1 MLPEDTCTVHPAAYV
16 VVRPAWRPS
25 APCCSLSPS
34 SGRQRVIPIAMSRG
48 PNRSRVSP
56 PPGFLESAVRLKVD
70 VASGRV
76 EVAPLKP
83 AAPQRDDGLTPSFAL
98 LGWNEIAVAASNFSR
113 TSAGIGRVRIR
124 FDLKVTN
131 KLKHSD
137 LITPTFPAPPS
148 GVTGVLLFPFKT
160 VALGSN
166 GQPLPLAESRAVA
179 SVDWNGTGAS
189 GSGAPHNFFNSATC
203 LPLLGG
209 DCFRWESFGTVAAG
223 ATTPAHTVGFD
234 ADLLVSSLDVY
245 VVLAADISENALTG
259 GISGTVAST
268 LFGPLPNAS
277 VTVSP
282 GGQTGTSDGSGNYLI
297 GGLTPGSKTVSLGGT
312 PASCFRPSP
321 QTVAVAAGAT
331 ADADFNLAC
340 RPIVFTQFVG
350 SGVYE
355 IFRIGADGTGETR
368 LTTDNDI
375 AVDPTWSPDGSRIAY
390 AGGGE
395 IIVMNANG
403 TGRDPLTNDAFSDS
417 EPDWSRDGSKIVF
430 VSFRGGQTDLWTI
443 NQDGTGQTQL
453 TSSAG
458 SERDPTWSPDG
469 SRIAFQQGGNIHV
482 MNAAPGSSP
491 TQLTTNSFGDG
502 YPDWSPDG
510 SKIAYVATS
519 EADDGEGSADHLYE
533 VFVMNPDGSNRTQVT
548 HDDFFDLQPAWS
560 PDGSKLVYSSYRP
573 GTPSLVIVD
582 ATGGTPVPLTPDGE
596 AAAW

>member
-1 MLPEDTCTVHPAAYV
+1 MHRSPGRVRRYPTRLAAFRFLLLPLAVLGAAACDSDRDV
-16 VVRPAWRPS
+16 AGPEPEPGGL
-25 APCCSLSPS
+25 APGILK
-34 SGRQRVIPIAMSRG
+34 
-48 PNRSRVSP
+48 
-56 PPGFLESAVRLKVD
+56 SAVRLKVD

-76 EVAPLKP
+76 EVAPLQA
-83 AAPQRDDGLTPSFAL
+83 AAPQREDGLTPSFAL
-98 LGWNEIAVAASNFSR
+98 LGRNEIAVAAANFSR

-137 LITPTFPAPPS
+137 LVTPTFPAPPS

-160 VALGSN
+160 IALGSN

-203 LPLLGG
+203 LPVLGD

-223 ATTPAHTVGFD
+223 ATTAAHTVGFD

-259 GISGTVAST
+259 GIGGTVASA

-277 VTVSP
+277 VTVTP

-297 GGLTPGSKTVSLGGT
+297 GGLTPGSKSVSVSGT

-331 ADADFNLAC
+331 ADADFNLVC

-350 SGVYE
+350 SGAYE
-355 IFRIGADGTGETR
+355 IFRIRADGSGRTP
-368 LTTDNDI
+368 LTNDGAI
-375 AVDPTWSPDGSRIAY
+375 NVDPAWSPDGSK
-390 AGGGE
+390 
-395 IIVMNANG
+395 IVYSTSGDLILMNSNG
-403 TGRDPLTNDAFSDS
+403 SGKTPLLNDAFSNS

-430 VSFRGGQTDLWTI
+430 VSFRSGQTDLWTI
-443 NQDGTGQTQL
+443 NPDGTGATQL
-453 TSSAG
+453 TSTAG

-469 SRIAFQQGGNIHV
+469 SRIAFQMGGNIHV
-482 MNAAPGSSP
+482 MNATPGSSA
-491 TQLTTNSFGDG
+491 TQLTTNPFGDG
-502 YPDWSPDG
+502 YADWSPDG
-510 SKIAYVATS
+510 SRIAYVATS
-519 EADDGEGSADHLYE
+519 EADDGLGSADHLYE
-533 VFVMNPDGSNRTQVT
+533 VWVMNPDGSNKTQIT
-548 HDDFFDLQPAWS
+548 SDDFFDLQPAWS

-582 ATGGTPVPLTPDGE
+582 AAGGTPVPLTPEGE
-596 AAAW
+596 AASW